1 MLIKKEEEDGR
12 ILGDESWVEEPWKKF
27 RDESVVYSRLWTL
40 TYSFQKFFILSIHL
54 ALTEPEVA

>member
-27 RDESVVYSRLWTL
+27 RDESVVYIRLWAL
-40 TYSFQKFFILSIHL
+40 AYSSKNSLFSAFIWLL
-54 ALTEPEVA
+54 QNLR